1 MRTEY
6 NNHCKVVES
15 INIKILENKTVH
27 FLTYNLKY
35 YACLQ
40 LVLCNLGNFYKIHL
54 YKKLEDVS
62 FGDYAVCFFGG
73 TNIVQEF
80 NMAKNNILTI

>member
-6 NNHCKVVES
+6 NNHCKAVES
-15 INIKILENKTVH
+15 IDIKILENKTVY

-40 LVLCNLGNFYKIHL
+40 LVLCNLSNSYKVHL
-54 YKKLEDVS
+54 YKELEDIS
-62 FGDYAVCFFGG
+62 FGDYAVCYSGG
-73 TNIVQEF
+73 TKTVEEF